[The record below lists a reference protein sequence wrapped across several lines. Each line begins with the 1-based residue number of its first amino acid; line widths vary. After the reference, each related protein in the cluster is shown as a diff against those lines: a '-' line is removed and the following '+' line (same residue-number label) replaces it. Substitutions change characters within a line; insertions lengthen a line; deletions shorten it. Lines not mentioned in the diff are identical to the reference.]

1 MKKITLHQ
9 KIKNYILIEW
19 KSKNIAQDA
28 IKRLSTRRKNRVYL
42 NPFFI
47 SYDIRIQQQ
56 IVQIITNIWN
66 IKTIVDF
73 SYEISTMEG
82 IRLQAVLSSLSQPE
96 TFTSQSEAFYFHDLL
111 FVYQLVTCFYDLTL
125 LTSNFLLIYITIIHR
140 RKSIIIY

>member
-1 MKKITLHQ
+1 MYIDEFIYRITT
-9 KIKNYILIEW
+9 
-19 KSKNIAQDA
+19 
-28 IKRLSTRRKNRVYL
+28 LS
-42 NPFFI
+42 FI

-56 IVQIITNIWN
+56 IVQIITSIWN

-111 FVYQLVTCFYDLTL
+111 FVYQLITCFYDSSL
-125 LTSNFLLIYITIIHR
+125 LTSKYLFLLIIMNHR